1 MDKSLEKALDIY
13 SVLATGKSV
22 SLKDKETTE
31 LYNAYYAD
39 SEVYDITNSL
49 LKRLGLKL
57 YEHDSAIFATAGN
70 GNKVFGYTNDDL
82 KKRLGLRLNKELY
95 LVYFIIYEVLLEF
108 YQTSDTYQIKDYIR
122 IDELIEAVTNELK
135 PLGDDITTL
144 ISNQNDSNSFKD
156 VAVLWDSLPPMISE
170 DKDRNKASRGSRMG
184 YVKLTVNLLAGEGI
198 VTTVDDRLYPTDR
211 FHAIAENYFEDSGSM
226 IYEQLSGGNDNAE
239 H

>member
-95 LVYFIIYEVLLEF
+95 LVYFVQF
-108 YQTSDTYQIKDYIR
+108 
-122 IDELIEAVTNELK
+122 
-135 PLGDDITTL
+135 
-144 ISNQNDSNSFKD
+144 SFGFAK
-156 VAVLWDSLPPMISE
+156 
-170 DKDRNKASRGSRMG
+170 KRN
-184 YVKLTVNLLAGEGI
+184 
-198 VTTVDDRLYPTDR
+198 
-211 FHAIAENYFEDSGSM
+211 
-226 IYEQLSGGNDNAE
+226 
-239 H
+239 